1 MKPPLGLFKLD
12 PDQSPGALRPFPQT
26 CFQSLNTLLTLV
38 LYAETDKNKCS
49 FMPWSLEVSN
59 KHLMS
64 SPVAAERAALPVQER
79 I

>member
-12 PDQSPGALRPFPQT
+12 PDHSPGALRPFPQT
-26 CFQSLNTLLTLV
+26 CFKSLNTLLTLA

-49 FMPWSLEVSN
+49 LMAWSLEVSN
-59 KHLMS
+59 KRLMPS
-64 SPVAAERAALPVQER
+64 SEAAESAALPVQER

>member
-12 PDQSPGALRPFPQT
+12 PDQSPGTLRSFPQT
-26 CFQSLNTLLTLV
+26 CSKSLNTLLTFV

-49 FMPWSLEVSN
+49 FMAWSLEVSN
-59 KHLMS
+59 KRLMS
-64 SPVAAERAALPVQER
+64 SPGAAESAALPVQER